1 MNKVPHVILAEDED
15 LVAMSL
21 CIALEDAGCRVTVT
35 HNGLEALQ
43 MDETDPADVLVTD
56 MRMPVM
62 DGSTLIRMIRHRRS
76 SLPVVVMTGY
86 SDGLPKEEANR
97 LVLLRKPFA
106 PDTLSRSVQSLLADD
121 GAS

>member
-21 CIALEDAGCRVTVT
+21 SIALEDAGCRVTVT

-43 MDETDPADVLVTD
+43 MDEADPADVLVTD
-56 MRMPVM
+56 MRMPEM
-62 DGSTLIRMIRHRRS
+62 DGATLIRMIRRRRS
-76 SLPVVVMTGY
+76 TLPIVVMTGY
-86 SDGLPKEEANR
+86 SDGLPREEANR

-106 PDTLSRSVQSLLADD
+106 PDTLAWNVQSLLA
-121 GAS
+121 GTGTP